1 MIMCKVWSDNDNA
14 QGVDTCKGDGG
25 SPLTCKIQGRNSWV
39 QVSHPSPSPESHQSL
54 SATNMERSKKSS
66 LKLKFDLIDQCTIV
80 NISQRGIVSWGIG
93 CGEEGVPAVYAN
105 VAHVVCWI
113 DDEVTFDT
121 SAVLTTVFLQV
132 KKYFG
137 EEKSSRFGFLPGVDC
152 LGAEP
157 MSDCR

>member
-1 MIMCKVWSDNDNA
+1 MIMIISRVWARARETREAHWLARFKAETPGFRFNILLHHQNHISHYLQQTWQDPRNQVWN
-14 QGVDTCKGDGG
+14 
-25 SPLTCKIQGRNSWV
+25 SNLT
-39 QVSHPSPSPESHQSL
+39 SL
-54 SATNMERSKKSS
+54 TS
-66 LKLKFDLIDQCTIV
+66 IV
-80 NISQRGIVSWGIG
+80 NVSQRGIVSWGIG

>member
-1 MIMCKVWSDNDNA
+1 
-14 QGVDTCKGDGG
+14 
-25 SPLTCKIQGRNSWV
+25 
-39 QVSHPSPSPESHQSL
+39 
-54 SATNMERSKKSS
+54 MERSKKSS
-66 LKLKFDLIDQCTIV
+66 LKLKFDLIDQCTKV
-80 NISQRGIVSWGIG
+80 NVSQRGIVSWRIG
-93 CGEEGVPAVYAN
+93 CGEEGVPDVYAN

-113 DDEVTFDT
+113 DDEVGFDK
-121 SAVLTTVFLQV
+121 SAALTTVFLQV

>member
-1 MIMCKVWSDNDNA
+1 M
-14 QGVDTCKGDGG
+14 
-25 SPLTCKIQGRNSWV
+25 QGRRGKPTDLQDSRQKLLGSGFTSFFISSPDSVTVFNKHGKTQGIWNSKL
-39 QVSHPSPSPESHQSL
+39 PSLTRAL
-54 SATNMERSKKSS
+54 SSK
-66 LKLKFDLIDQCTIV
+66 V
-80 NISQRGIVSWGIG
+80 NVEQRGIVSWGIG